1 MDIDTPPHVDNPLPA
16 EDVAG
21 NTTKAPDLQDNT
33 SGDMVTTTDDIDMD
47 ASDRQEQPTLGTKQ
61 LGSGKSGAG
70 VVSGKAGG
78 SADAEGRSG
87 GTGETEEA
95 FPTRVADFFK
105 PRQAQKAGGAST
117 GSEKMN
123 GVSNAAKG
131 KGKEVASEAYL
142 AGREGLPWFT
152 STSLNRVEKYR
163 PNTLD
168 DVVSHKD
175 ITGTIE
181 NFIKKGRLPHL
192 LFYGPPGTGKT
203 STILAIARLIYG
215 EATYRSHILELNASD
230 DRGIDVVREQIKG
243 FAQTRV
249 LFSKGFK
256 LIILDEADMM
266 TNAAQGALRRVI
278 EQYTKNVRFCI
289 LCNYVN
295 KITPAIQSRCTKFRF
310 SPLPEK
316 EVEKKVDQV
325 IEREKVNITPDGK
338 AALLKLSKGDMR
350 RALNVLQACHAAYDT
365 VDETAV
371 YNCTG
376 NPHPKDVEAVV
387 QSMMRDEFGTS
398 YEFIT
403 QLKIDRG
410 LALQD
415 LISGTYEVLETVE
428 LPNQARVYLLDQLG
442 LCELS
447 VGSSEKIQLTAL
459 LGAFKYAVEL
469 SQKA

>member
-1 MDIDTPPHVDNPLPA
+1 MDNDTLDTDGDVNMEVEDSAPA
-16 EDVAG
+16 SSTKPVNGDGFG
-21 NTTKAPDLQDNT
+21 NMA
-33 SGDMVTTTDDIDMD
+33 
-47 ASDRQEQPTLGTKQ
+47 A
-61 LGSGKSGAG
+61 
-70 VVSGKAGG
+70 
-78 SADAEGRSG
+78 
-87 GTGETEEA
+87 
-95 FPTRVADFFK
+95 FFK
-105 PRQAQKAGGAST
+105 PRKA
-117 GSEKMN
+117 
-123 GVSNAAKG
+123 NAAGPAKG
-131 KGKEVASEAYL
+131 KEKESQGEHVDEIEKR
-142 AGREGLPWFT
+142 GGLPW
-152 STSLNRVEKYR
+152 VEKYR
-163 PNTLD
+163 PDTLD

-203 STILAIARLIYG
+203 STILAIAKLIYG
-215 EATYRSHILELNASD
+215 PTAWRSHVLELNASD

-243 FAQTRV
+243 FAMTRV

-266 TNAAQGALRRVI
+266 TQAAQGALRRVI

-325 IEREKVNITPDGK
+325 VDREGVKITPDGK
-338 AALLKLSKGDMR
+338 EALLKLSKGDMR
-350 RALNVLQACHAAYDT
+350 RALNILQACHAAYDE

-376 NPHPKDVEAVV
+376 NPHPRDVESVV
-387 QSMMRDEFGTS
+387 EKMMSAEFGTA
-398 YEFIT
+398 YDYVT
-403 QLKIDRG
+403 KLKMDRG

-415 LISGTYEVLETVE
+415 LIAGIFEVLETVQ
-428 LPNQARVYLLDQLG
+428 LPTQSRIYLLDALAT
-442 LCELS
+442 CEHRLS
-447 VGSSEKIQLTAL
+447 VGASEKVQLTSL
-459 LGAFKYAVEL
+459 LGAFKIAVEL
-469 SQKA
+469 SQKKA